1 MVVLEV
7 NMKKLNYPFS
17 SEAVRELKVGD
28 MVLITGK
35 LFTGRDAVHK
45 RLHDGVKPP
54 VDLKNQIIYH
64 CGPVVLQDAAT
75 GKYTVTAAGPTTSI
89 REEPYQAEVMKDYGI
104 VGVIGKGGMGPKTL
118 AGCLEFGCV
127 YFHAIGGAAQVLA
140 EKIDSVDNVH
150 WLDLGSPEAIWELS
164 VTEFPVVVTMDA
176 HGNSLH
182 AKVEQDSANALKSV
196 L

>member
-1 MVVLEV
+1 
-7 NMKKLNYPFS
+7 MKKLNYPFTH
-17 SEAVRELKVGD
+17 EQVKDLKVGD

-64 CGPVVLQDAAT
+64 CGPVILQDKKT
-75 GKYTVTAAGPTTSI
+75 KVYKVTAAGPTTSI
-89 REEPYQAEVMKDYGI
+89 REEPYQADVMKDYGI

-118 AGCLEFGCV
+118 KGCQDYGCV

-140 EKIDSVDNVH
+140 EKIDSVDAVH

-164 VTEFPVVVTMDA
+164 VTDFPVVVTMDA
-176 HGNSLH
+176 HGHSLH
-182 AKVEQDSANALKSV
+182 ADVFAQSEIALKKA
-196 L
+196 LE

>member
-1 MVVLEV
+1 
-7 NMKKLNYPFS
+7 MKKLNYPFTH
-17 SEAVRELKVGD
+17 EQVRELKVGD

-54 VDLKNQIIYH
+54 VDLENQIIYH
-64 CGPVVLQDAAT
+64 CGPVILQDKKT
-75 GKYTVTAAGPTTSI
+75 GKYQVTAAGPTTSI
-89 REEPYQAEVMKDYGI
+89 REEPYQADVMKEYGI
-104 VGVIGKGGMGPKTL
+104 VGVIGKGGMGAKTL
-118 AGCLEFGCV
+118 AGCKEYGCV
-127 YFHAIGGAAQVLA
+127 YFHAVGGAAQVLA
-140 EKIDSVDNVH
+140 EKIDSVDAVH

-182 AKVEQDSANALKSV
+182 DKVQKSSEEQLQK
-196 L
+196 LL

>member
-1 MVVLEV
+1 
-7 NMKKLNYPFS
+7 MKRLTYPFTH
-17 SEAVRELKVGD
+17 EQVRELKVGD

-54 VDLKNQIIYH
+54 VDLSNQIIYH
-64 CGPVVLQDAAT
+64 CGPVILEEN
-75 GKYTVTAAGPTTSI
+75 GKYRVTAAGPTTSI
-89 REEPYQAEVMKDYGI
+89 REEPYQADVMKDYGI

-118 AGCLEFGCV
+118 AGCKEYGAV

-140 EKIDSVDNVH
+140 EKIDSVDNVY
-150 WLDLGSPEAIWELS
+150 WKDLGSPEAIWELS

-182 AKVEQDSANALKSV
+182 AEVDKHSSEMLKKVL
-196 L
+196 

>member
-1 MVVLEV
+1 MI
-7 NMKKLNYPFS
+7 KLKYPFDKK
-17 SEAVRELKVGD
+17 EIKKLKVGD
-28 MVLITGK
+28 MVLISGK
-35 LFTGRDAVHK
+35 MFTGRDAVHHRIHK
-45 RLHDGVKPP
+45 GTKPP

-64 CGPVVLQDAAT
+64 CGPVILEKN

-89 REEPYQAEVMKDYGI
+89 REEPYQWEVMRDYGI

-118 AGCLEFGCV
+118 KGCKDYGCV

-140 EKIDSVDNVH
+140 ERIISIDNVY
-150 WLDLGSPEAIWELS
+150 WKDLGSPEAIWEMT
-164 VTEFPVVVTMDA
+164 VEDFPVVVTMDS

-182 AKVEQDSANALKSV
+182 SKVDADSKAALNKE